1 MIRLAG
7 RVPNKITVAC
17 SGGPDSMVAIDFFV
31 KGKKD
36 VRVAHF
42 DHKTSHSSDARSFVE
57 KYCKDK
63 GLELVIGELL
73 SEKQKG
79 QSPEEFWREHR
90 LKWLHSLDGKVV
102 TGHHL
107 DDAVEWWVFTSI
119 NGNGRLI
126 PYANNNIIR
135 PFLLT
140 KKSIID
146 RWVARNSVRHVSDP
160 SNLDVKYARNRIRSN
175 LIPEILKI
183 NPGIH
188 KVVRKKIEMQIKNE
202 RLMMEM
208 PVC

>member
-1 MIRLAG
+1 MKNTKA
-7 RVPNKITVAC
+7 
-17 SGGPDSMVAIDFFV
+17 F
-31 KGKKD
+31 
-36 VRVAHF
+36 
-42 DHKTSHSSDARSFVE
+42 
-57 KYCKDK
+57 
-63 GLELVIGELL
+63 
-73 SEKQKG
+73 
-79 QSPEEFWREHR
+79 
-90 LKWLHSLDGKVV
+90 HSLDGKVV